1 MSQRTFE
8 YNPPKVPFLDV
19 LHEDD
24 DIMVVNKPSTILSVP
39 GKKSEHRDSILSRVK
54 SIYENAFAVHR
65 LDYGTSGV
73 MVVGLNKPAIS
84 NLGKQ
89 FESRHVHKVYV
100 AWVDGELT
108 GVGAVNLPLIYDM
121 ENRPRQKIDFEVGK
135 QALTFY
141 EGLYYDSKLNR
152 SFVRLYPQTGR
163 SHQLRVHMASLG
175 HSILGDHL
183 YASDEVYECVPHLYL
198 HAALLSF
205 THPSTNEPMRF
216 SASAPFDVPEG
227 IEFELSWL
235 EEDLEPRVNEVKGP
249 DYKAFYQELVAPTNK
264 RLTKAER
271 RALKAQKALKAN
283 SSASND

>member
-1 MSQRTFE
+1 MSKREFH
-8 YNPPKVPFLDV
+8 YSPPLVPFLDI
-19 LHEDD
+19 LYEDA

-39 GKKSEHRDSILSRVK
+39 GKAKEHHDSILARVK
-54 SIYENAFAVHR
+54 TLYPDAFAVHR

-89 FESRHVHKVYV
+89 FIARTVQKVYV
-100 AWVDGELT
+100 AWVDGLLE
-108 GVGAVNLPLIYDM
+108 GVGAVNLPLILDLD
-121 ENRPRQKIDFEVGK
+121 NRPYQKVDFENGK
-135 QALTFY
+135 KALTYY
-141 EGLYYDSKLNR
+141 EALYFDAERKR

-205 THPSTNEPMRF
+205 THPTNNEPLSF
-216 SASAPFDVPEG
+216 CGTTPFDVPKGHEPN
-227 IEFELSWL
+227 INWL
-235 EEDLEPRVNEVKGP
+235 TEDLSPRIERIEGPEVNLQDFVT
-249 DYKAFYQELVAPTNK
+249 FN
-264 RLTKAER
+264 
-271 RALKAQKALKAN
+271 
-283 SSASND
+283 